1 MLDRPRVGSGKKDG
15 WLAQGGEFAVE
26 TRGQGTVD
34 MCGVDERLAG
44 SGFSGREEPWQE
56 KGLKDEEKKGQSL
69 EEDEGAWC
77 QWAVTVLEF
86 KLSTSSRWGCVDV
99 E

>member
-77 QWAVTVLEF
+77 QWAYWSLN
-86 KLSTSSRWGCVDV
+86 SRQAAVGAVWMWSRG
-99 E
+99 